1 MERIKAYS
9 ANQVS
14 EAIARNRGLLLV
26 HFGSPLASTCEF
38 VRRELEL
45 LAGEFESRIVFAEVE
60 LPLQDLE
67 LIHRYE
73 IEDIPTLILFRGD
86 AEVERLDQVLA
97 PEELRDLLES
107 SASFYSAA
115 AEPESPTRL

>member
-1 MERIKAYS
+1 MERIKTYS

-14 EAIARNRGLLLV
+14 EAIAKNSSLMLV

-45 LAGEFESRIVFAEVE
+45 LADEFEGRILFAEVE

-73 IEDIPTLILFRGD
+73 IEDIPTLILFLGD
-86 AEVERLDQVLA
+86 KEVERLDQVLA
-97 PEELRDLLES
+97 PEELRELLES
-107 SASFYSAA
+107 SASFYS
-115 AEPESPTRL
+115 PNPTPDAPAR